1 MNILTSIRSFL
12 EKDFGSFFCDFEEF
26 YLEDLLGLV
35 QGIISKKHSSV
46 SSISKDAS
54 IDLSHTTLTRFMNG
68 HEEFWSKLDKEIM
81 TWILEQF
88 NSKPMI
94 LVVDDTQLPRK
105 SKNFGVDKM
114 KEQLWR

>member
-1 MNILTSIRSFL
+1 
-12 EKDFGSFFCDFEEF
+12 
-26 YLEDLLGLV
+26 
-35 QGIISKKHSSV
+35 
-46 SSISKDAS
+46 
-54 IDLSHTTLTRFMNG
+54 
-68 HEEFWSKLDKEIM
+68 M